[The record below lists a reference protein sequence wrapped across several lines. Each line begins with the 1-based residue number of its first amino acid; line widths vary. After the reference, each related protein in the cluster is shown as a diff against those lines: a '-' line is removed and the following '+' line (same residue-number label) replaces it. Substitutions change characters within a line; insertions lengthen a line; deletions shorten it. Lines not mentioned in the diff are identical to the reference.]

1 MKKYCLL
8 YFLFIFEISAQ
19 VKYNHSELEWKT
31 FETENFH
38 IHFYEST
45 EGTAREGAYVA
56 EKIYP
61 YITNLYEYRPKQKT
75 HIIFFDT
82 DDISNG
88 AAYYYDNKIL
98 ILDLNKLNFRKVE
111 FKKTKSDRTF
121 VSVKPN

>member
-1 MKKYCLL
+1 MEWKYFRNGNFKSCNTALIILLIKKLI
-8 YFLFIFEISAQ
+8 FLTLANFIYAQ
-19 VKYNHSELEWKT
+19 GYYNHPEINWRT

-75 HIIFFDT
+75 HIT
-82 DDISNG
+82 
-88 AAYYYDNKIL
+88 
-98 ILDLNKLNFRKVE
+98 
-111 FKKTKSDRTF
+111 
-121 VSVKPN
+121 VSYTHLTLPTIYSV